1 MLRIRSAAVGVL
13 VLATVLGSIVDG
25 GPHDARAD
33 ETSPLVGSWTNLA
46 ADGGRAAI
54 ETEVDRAIAPLFS
67 LVRTIARRRILE
79 NNPPIGRLEIRIEGG
94 RIHLD
99 LDHGRVTRTTANEW
113 TSARS
118 RNGDAIRVRARV
130 VSPTS
135 LKLEQRAAEGG
146 SRTLIRL
153 EPNGTLVQD
162 VTIDADQLPD
172 TIHYTL
178 RYRKQGA

>member
-1 MLRIRSAAVGVL
+1 MLATILGSSAA
-13 VLATVLGSIVDG
+13 TSTRS
-25 GPHDARAD
+25 ARAD
-33 ETSPLVGSWTNLA
+33 EPSPLGGVWTSLA
-46 ADGGRAAI
+46 GDGGRSAI

-67 LVRTIARRRILE
+67 LIRTIARRRILE
-79 NNPPIGRLEIRIEGG
+79 SNPPIERLEIRIDGSHVHVDLG
-94 RIHLD
+94 R
-99 LDHGRVTRTTANEW
+99 GRVTRATADHW
-113 TSARS
+113 TNARS
-118 RNGDAIRVRARV
+118 RTGESIRVRARL

-146 SRTLIRL
+146 SRTLFRL
-153 EPNGTLVQD
+153 EPGGTLVQD